1 MTGAA
6 PKTRAPKSAERGG
19 GRLSAP
25 VLYLASKSSRRQ
37 ALLRQ
42 LGIEFDT
49 LLLREAAGRERDVVE
64 ETRDAEPAAHYVER
78 MARTKA
84 QVGWQRMQNR
94 KLAER
99 AVIGADTEV
108 VLDGEVFG
116 KPRNADDATRMMR
129 RLAGRTHQ
137 VLTAVAL
144 RHRDGTDVEVSVSRV
159 TLRRLGAAELER
171 YVASGEPFDKA
182 GGYAVQGLAAA
193 FISRLEGSYSGVVG
207 LPLYETSSLLVRA
220 GMPVL

>member
-1 MTGAA
+1 M
-6 PKTRAPKSAERGG
+6 
-19 GRLSAP
+19 SAP

-49 LLLREAAGRERDVVE
+49 LLLREAVGRERDVVE

-84 QVGWQRMQNR
+84 QVGWQRMENR

-99 AVIGADTEV
+99 AVLGADTEV

-144 RHRDGTDVEVSVSRV
+144 RHHDGMDVEVSVSRV

-171 YVASGEPFDKA
+171 YVATGEPFDKA

>member
-1 MTGAA
+1 M
-6 PKTRAPKSAERGG
+6 
-19 GRLSAP
+19 SAP
-25 VLYLASKSSRRQ
+25 VLYLASKSPRRQ

-99 AVIGADTEV
+99 AVLGADTEV

-171 YVASGEPFDKA
+171 YVATGEPFDKA

>member
-1 MTGAA
+1 M
-6 PKTRAPKSAERGG
+6 
-19 GRLSAP
+19 SAP
-25 VLYLASKSSRRQ
+25 VLYLASKSPRRL

-84 QVGWQRMQNR
+84 QVGWQRMENR

-99 AVIGADTEV
+99 PVLGADTEV

-116 KPRNADDATRMMR
+116 KPRNANDAARMIR

-207 LPLYETSSLLVRA
+207 LPLYETSSLLARA
-220 GMPVL
+220 GLAVL